1 MSTSY
6 SYQKIPASRIATLD
20 VYAVGK
26 TRHHVSALLEFDVT
40 ESRSRLKELRR
51 EGRKISFNAWLI
63 SVIGKAL
70 KQHPEAA
77 SFLYSKKKLIVFDP
91 INISVMVEKV
101 SGGKKVPIPL
111 VIERVNEKTAQ
122 EITQEIED
130 AKNQLFAKEDIVLNR
145 RSKIVERLYYRL
157 PGMLRR
163 LIWKYMLKHPKT
175 AYKNMGNAVITSLGM
190 MGRINGW
197 FIHTTIHP
205 VSFGVGS
212 VIKKPVV
219 IGNEIKIREILNMT
233 VLLDHDVMDG
243 APMVRLLN
251 DLTQYIEKGGI
262 TD

>member
-1 MSTSY
+1 
-6 SYQKIPASRIATLD
+6 
-20 VYAVGK
+20 
-26 TRHHVSALLEFDVT
+26 
-40 ESRSRLKELRR
+40 
-51 EGRKISFNAWLI
+51 
-63 SVIGKAL
+63 
-70 KQHPEAA
+70 
-77 SFLYSKKKLIVFDP
+77 
-91 INISVMVEKV
+91 MVEKV
-101 SGGKKVPIPL
+101 SDGKKVPIPL
-111 VIERVNEKTAQ
+111 VIERVDEKSAQ
-122 EITQEIED
+122 DITQEIED
-130 AKNQLFAKEDIVLNR
+130 AKNQQFAIDDIVLNR